1 MSNQLKRQ
9 IDILKIL
16 PRPGLG
22 KSTTEI
28 YELLQE
34 HGYSTSKRSVE
45 RDLAS
50 LAETFP
56 QAIHRREQQGLNGRT
71 SYWHLTSLKGLLP
84 ETLINNN
91 DAALALTLLKQQAY
105 NRLPRGVFKRL
116 DSLWEQASATAEQNR
131 DAQQWMQLIQYLPD
145 PMRPESPPINEQVQ
159 SAVEDALRDS
169 DKLDLIIKTLD
180 GETKL
185 NGLLPLR
192 MLLQEEILYL
202 LAENPNAE
210 TMDDSIQLVPLHR
223 ILTAKSSLGLND
235 TSLEPDLA
243 QQFALGMEGSLRLVM
258 RVKRPLAEALFNR
271 PIGRDQKIEQAEG
284 EPDWFVVTTD
294 IDDSPQLRRW
304 LARRDGSEL
313 EMLDPQRFPP

>member
-145 PMRPESPPINEQVQ
+145 PMRPESPPIHEQVQ

-243 QQFALGMEGSLRLVM
+243 QQFALGMEGSLRLIM

-271 PIGRDQKIEQAEG
+271 PIGRDQKIERAEG
-284 EPDWFVVTTD
+284 ELNCFIVITD
-294 IDDSPQLRRW
+294 IDNSPQLRRW
-304 LARRDGSEL
+304 LARRTDTEL
-313 EMLDPQRFPP
+313 KIIEPEELG

>member
-28 YELLQE
+28 YELLLE

-56 QAIHRREQQGLNGRT
+56 QAIHRREQQGLNGRA

-169 DKLDLIIKTLD
+169 DKLDLIIETLE

-210 TMDDSIQLVPLHR
+210 TMDDSVQLVPLHR
-223 ILTAKSSLGLND
+223 ILTAKPSLGLND

-243 QQFALGMEGSLRLVM
+243 QQFALGMEGSLQLVM
-258 RVKRPLAEALFNR
+258 RVKRSLAEALFNR
-271 PIGRDQKIEQAEG
+271 PIGRDQKIERAEE
-284 EPDWFVVTTD
+284 EPDWFIVTTD
-294 IDDSPQLRRW
+294 IENSPQLRRW

-313 EMLDPQRFPP
+313 EILESGGLL

>member
-1 MSNQLKRQ
+1 MSNQLQRQ

-16 PRPGLG
+16 PRPGQA
-22 KSTTEI
+22 KSTKEI
-28 YELLQE
+28 HEVLREQ
-34 HGYSTSKRSVE
+34 GYATSKRSVE

-56 QAIHRREQQGLNGRT
+56 QAIHRREQQGQNGRT

-105 NRLPRGVFKRL
+105 NRLPRGVFNRL

-145 PMRPESPPINEQVQ
+145 PMRPESPPIDEQVQ

-169 DKLDLIIKTLD
+169 DKLDLTVKTLD
-180 GETKL
+180 GETTL

-202 LAENPNAE
+202 LAENPHAE

-223 ILTAKSSLGLND
+223 ILTARASLGLND

-243 QQFALGMEGSLRLVM
+243 QQFALGMEEALRLVV
-258 RVKRPLAEALFNR
+258 RVKRPLAEVLFNR
-271 PIGRDQKIEQAEG
+271 PIGKNQKIEPEEG
-284 EPDWFVVTTD
+284 ELDWFIVTTD
-294 IDDSPQLRRW
+294 IDNSPQLRRW
-304 LARRDGSEL
+304 LARRDGNEL
-313 EMLDPQRFPP
+313 EILESGGLF

>member
-28 YELLQE
+28 YELLQK

-45 RDLAS
+45 RDLVS

-210 TMDDSIQLVPLHR
+210 TMDDSIQLIPLHR
-223 ILTAKSSLGLND
+223 ILTAKSSLGLNN

-271 PIGRDQKIEQAEG
+271 PIGRDQKIERVEG

-294 IDDSPQLRRW
+294 IDNSPQLRRW

-313 EMLDPQRFPP
+313 QILEPKGLP

>member
-1 MSNQLKRQ
+1 MSNQLQRQ

-16 PRPGLG
+16 PRPGQA
-22 KSTTEI
+22 KSTKEI
-28 YELLQE
+28 HDVLREQ
-34 HGYSTSKRSVE
+34 GYSTSKRSVE

-145 PMRPESPPINEQVQ
+145 PMRPVSPPIDDEVQ
-159 SAVEDALRDS
+159 NAVEEALRNS
-169 DKLDLIIKTLD
+169 DKLDLIVKTLD
-180 GETKL
+180 GETTL

-210 TMDDSIQLVPLHR
+210 TMDNSIQLVPLHR
-223 ILTAKSSLGLND
+223 ILIAKSSLGLND

-271 PIGRDQKIEQAEG
+271 PIGRDQKIELAPGQ
-284 EPDWFVVTTD
+284 PDRFVVTTN
-294 IDDSPQLRRW
+294 IDNSPQLRRW
-304 LARRDGSEL
+304 LARRTATEL
-313 EMLDPQRFPP
+313 EIIEPRGFK

>member
-34 HGYSTSKRSVE
+34 QGYSTSKRSVE

-71 SYWHLTSLKGLLP
+71 SYWHLTSLEGLLP

-202 LAENPNAE
+202 LAENPSAE
-210 TMDDSIQLVPLHR
+210 TMDDSIRLVPLHR

-243 QQFALGMEGSLRLVM
+243 QQFALGIEGALRLVM

-271 PIGRDQKIEQAEG
+271 PIGRDQKIEQAKG
-284 EPDWFVVTTD
+284 ESDWFIVTTD
-294 IDDSPQLRRW
+294 IDNSPQLRRW

-313 EMLDPQRFPP
+313 EILESGGLL